1 MTQTLFYRV
10 FPRLRALPLAA
21 LLAVMPLSVGGPAR
35 AQQPMSG
42 GQPMPIMQ
50 APNSQIPGRMGG
62 PVDRVERQIERMHRA
77 LKITSAQEPQWQAFA
92 SIMRQNAADMK
103 SLFKQRAQHLD
114 QMTALEGLQSYER
127 IAETHVAN
135 LRRLIP
141 AFQAVYDALTPEQ
154 RRAADELFRYQ
165 RERRRARMI
174 QQNGQMGQ
182 PPMGQPGQN

>member
-1 MTQTLFYRV
+1 
-10 FPRLRALPLAA
+10 
-21 LLAVMPLSVGGPAR
+21 
-35 AQQPMSG
+35 
-42 GQPMPIMQ
+42 
-50 APNSQIPGRMGG
+50 
-62 PVDRVERQIERMHRA
+62 
-77 LKITSAQEPQWQAFA
+77 
-92 SIMRQNAADMK
+92 MRQNAADMK
-103 SLFKQRAQHLD
+103 SLFKQRAQHFD

-165 RERRRARMI
+165 RERRRTRMM